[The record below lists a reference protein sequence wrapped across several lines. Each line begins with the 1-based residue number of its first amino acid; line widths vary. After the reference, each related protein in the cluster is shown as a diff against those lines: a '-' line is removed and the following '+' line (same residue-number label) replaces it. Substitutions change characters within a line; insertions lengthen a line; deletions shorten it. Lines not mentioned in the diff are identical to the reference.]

1 MNTRISSLIAAAA
14 ILSGVLVYTAC
25 SSDDSA
31 VTEPKA
37 DAGSSSGDLSSSGQ
51 SSSGNNTL
59 PDGGKVDCFLP
70 PYTNQFQI
78 INACTDADEID
89 VPQTKSS
96 KLYADGGVAPL
107 H

>member
-1 MNTRISSLIAAAA
+1 MNRMNTRISSILAA
-14 ILSGVLVYTAC
+14 ITILAGVLVYTAC
-25 SSDDSA
+25 SSDDNA
-31 VTEPKA
+31 VREPTTV
-37 DAGSSSGDLSSSGQ
+37 DAGSSSGS
-51 SSSGNNTL
+51 NTP
-59 PDGGKVDCFLP
+59 PDGGQVDCFRP
-70 PYTNQFQI
+70 PFTTHFQI